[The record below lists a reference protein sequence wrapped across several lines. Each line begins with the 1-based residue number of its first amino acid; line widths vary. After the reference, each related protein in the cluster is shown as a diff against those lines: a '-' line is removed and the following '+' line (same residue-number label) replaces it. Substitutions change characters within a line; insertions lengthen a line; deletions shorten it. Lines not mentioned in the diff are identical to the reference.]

1 MTVSH
6 TLSTEV
12 QHSVELCAAFYL
24 HRVRVQD
31 LEGANAAG
39 VSMGTTAWRLCPRFC
54 PVVAGEA
61 P

>member
-6 TLSTEV
+6 TLNTEV

-31 LEGANAAG
+31 LEGADATGASWEQLLG
-39 VSMGTTAWRLCPRFC
+39 DFVLGIGQL
-54 PVVAGEA
+54 
-61 P
+61 